1 MSQQDLINSARENVE
16 AFNAGD
22 WQRLKAALAPDVIY
36 DEVGSQ
42 RRLQGADQFV
52 EAYQGW
58 KLAGPDCKGTISNA
72 LASGNTVVIEV
83 HWTGTQT
90 GPLGAIPPSGKPWSV
105 RGAQVVALDGNRIKE
120 LRQYFDMTTI
130 LQQIGAVPR

>member
-1 MSQQDLINSARENVE
+1 MSPQDLINLARENVE

-22 WQRLKAALAPDVIY
+22 WQRLKAAITPDVVY

-58 KLAGPDCKGTISNA
+58 KQAAPDCKGTISNA
-72 LASGNTVVIEV
+72 LASGSTVAIEV

-90 GPLGAIPPSGKPWSV
+90 GPLGAIPPSGKSWSV
-105 RGAQVVALDGNRIKE
+105 RGAQVIAIDKDKIKE

-130 LQQIGAVPR
+130 LQQIGAVSK